1 MISESNADEPGK
13 VIRLMSRELLKW
25 LMSRELMK
33 WLMGQEL
40 MKWLMS
46 LVLLKWLMS
55 RATEVAGE
63 IHLGPEIQSELWE
76 PQALNPVRVWCC
88 V

>member
-25 LMSRELMK
+25 LMSRELM
-33 WLMGQEL
+33 
-40 MKWLMS
+40 
-46 LVLLKWLMS
+46 KWLMS